1 MSIAL
6 GASVLTL
13 KQKGKINELLSKITK
28 STLQYFIDIS
38 MREIPLNV
46 IMRSSNFRV
55 DML

>member
-28 STLQYFIDIS
+28 STLQYFIDIL
-38 MREIPLNV
+38 MQEIPLNV